1 MSNPY
6 NVNDENLLNTFHRRS
21 PDFDLMNSVN
31 DELHKLAAAP
41 CRVYK
46 LDHQNSVKNKDNIYG
61 EYIYRA
67 YLPPVIVPMV
77 YTEPTWTEE
86 LSRMGINM
94 PEQVVFSTNLQRL
107 IETFRVARVSS
118 STAHASLRIEFSWQQ
133 SGLAPQ
139 DVKMFS
145 DGQGKLFSK
154 LIYDNYEEPD
164 SNFELNFKDEAGYID
179 LNHPAVNTISKLA
192 SFINEISNYSASFQG
207 DGNVLSSRMV
217 AFTDWQTIYNSA
229 LEILVDRIGSVYDNV
244 SDVIESGDI
253 IETFR
258 RNEDTRDSVE
268 DNVPINDP
276 VTLQAVRGKL
286 YEVRYSFVAN
296 ETPTWHYINFNIT
309 ADKVAADTLEALLD
323 KLPPDEPWTFGGN
336 KWYG

>member
-6 NVNDENLLNTFHRRS
+6 NINDENLLNTFHRES

-31 DELHKLAAAP
+31 DELHKIAAAP

-46 LDHQNSVKNKDNIYG
+46 LDHTKSVKDKDNIYG
-61 EYIYRA
+61 EYIYRT

-107 IETFRVARVSS
+107 IETMRQAKINSS
-118 STAHASLRIEFSWQQ
+118 SANAKLTISFNWQQ
-133 SGLAPQ
+133 TGQAPSN
-139 DVKMFS
+139 VEIYS
-145 DGQGKLFSK
+145 DGEGRLYSK
-154 LIYDNYEEPD
+154 LIFSDHEEPD
-164 SNFELNFKDEAGYID
+164 MNFELNFKDEPGYID
-179 LNHPAVNTISKLA
+179 LNHAAVNTVGKLA
-192 SFINEISNYSASFQG
+192 SVIDSIQNYSATFEGNG
-207 DGNVLSSRMV
+207 DVLSSRMV
-217 AFTDWQTIYNSA
+217 KFTSWQSIIGG
-229 LEILVDRIGSVYDNV
+229 LEILIDRTGGIYDNV

-258 RNEDTRDSVE
+258 RNESTREAVE
-268 DNVPINDP
+268 GRVPVNDP
-276 VTLQAVRGKL
+276 VTLQEVRGKL

-309 ADKVAADTLEALLD
+309 ADKVAMDTLGTLLD
-323 KLPPDEPWTFGGN
+323 KLPHDEPWTFGGD
-336 KWYG
+336 KWYA